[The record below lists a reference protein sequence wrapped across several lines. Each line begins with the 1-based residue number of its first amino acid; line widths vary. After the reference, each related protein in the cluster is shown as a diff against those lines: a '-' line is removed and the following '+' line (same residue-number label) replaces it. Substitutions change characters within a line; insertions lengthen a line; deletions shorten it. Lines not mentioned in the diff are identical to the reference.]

1 MCTYQTANVP
11 VSGSGKG
18 ASGWFP
24 LTAATVYL
32 DHPVDAPAEH
42 TLNIDFRNPDRGAA
56 RVAVELDP
64 AAARKVAEAI
74 LAMLDAAP
82 PGLVEPAAPSVAD

>member
-11 VSGSGKG
+11 VRGSGKG
-18 ASGWFP
+18 ASGWFA

-32 DHPVDAPAEH
+32 DHPVDAPADH

-56 RVAVELDP
+56 ARVAVELDP
-64 AAARKVAEAI
+64 AAARALAEAI

-82 PGLVEPAAPSVAD
+82 PGLVAST